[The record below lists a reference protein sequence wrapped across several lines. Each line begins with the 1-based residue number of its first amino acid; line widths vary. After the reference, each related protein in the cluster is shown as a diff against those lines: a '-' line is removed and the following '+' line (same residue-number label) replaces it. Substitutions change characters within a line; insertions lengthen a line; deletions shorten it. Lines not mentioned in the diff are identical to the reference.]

1 MGGCVWVG
9 RGGEEESER
18 EFYIFEKRERKRE
31 TVQETHRVVS
41 RDT

>member
-1 MGGCVWVG
+1 VGVFGLGG
-9 RGGEEESER
+9 GGEEESER

-31 TVQETHRVVS
+31 TVKETHRVVS